1 MHANRILVSALVAAG
16 LCAPLMGALSLG
28 EGSELFLNGSVG
40 YQYDDNIFLRH
51 TGATSDSIWTLTPG
65 VEVQFGQNSL
75 AKGSFIYNE
84 AFAKYSSHSSQDSN
98 LANVSFN
105 VAYDDNKTK
114 GSFGASYVE
123 TSQNTIDARLAA
135 VLVRKNT
142 TNVNGKGEWGMSDKT
157 SFGAGATYDHNEY
170 KTAGFVTSD
179 QYSIPLDFYYKMEPK
194 LDLSADY
201 QYRETSQATGLPK
214 FTDNFLGIGAR
225 GEFTEKLSGQYHIGY
240 TQRQFSHGSGNES
253 LLGLSST
260 FTYQYSAKTNV
271 NVGISND
278 FDNAATGSSQKVLS
292 GTLGVQTQF
301 EEGFSG
307 SVNASYRDIEYAT
320 GERDHY
326 WSFNV
331 GLQEQYNK
339 YLTFSAGYT
348 YQNNSS
354 NIPVG
359 FADNMFQVTGTV
371 RY

>member
-1 MHANRILVSALVAAG
+1 MHANRLLVSVLVAAG
-16 LCAPLMGALSLG
+16 LSAPLMGALTLG
-28 EGSELFLNGSVG
+28 EGSELFLNGTVG
-40 YQYDDNIFLRH
+40 FQYDDNIFLR
-51 TGATSDSIWTLTPG
+51 TNNATSDYITTLTPG

-84 AFAKYSSHSSQDSN
+84 AFNEYSSHSSQDSN

-105 VAYDDNKTK
+105 VAYDDSKTK
-114 GSFGASYVE
+114 GSFGASYVQS
-123 TSQNTIDARLAA
+123 SQNTVDARLAA
-135 VLVRKNT
+135 ELVRKNA
-142 TNVNGKGEWGMSDKT
+142 TNVNGKGEWSMSDKT
-157 SFGAGATYDHNEY
+157 SFSAGAVYDRSEY
-170 KTAGFVTSD
+170 KNAGFITSD
-179 QYSIPLDFYYKMEPK
+179 QYTVPLDFYYKMEPK
-194 LDLSADY
+194 LDVSADY
-201 QYRETSQATGLPK
+201 FYRDTSLTQGLPK
-214 FTDNFLGIGAR
+214 FTDNFLGLGAR
-225 GEFTEKLSGQYHIGY
+225 GEFTEKLSGEYHIGY
-240 TQRQFSHGSGNES
+240 TQRQFSRGSGNE
-253 LLGLSST
+253 GLVGVDGK
-260 FTYQYSAKTNV
+260 FNYQFSPKTTV
-271 NVGISND
+271 NIGLSND

-339 YLTFSAGYT
+339 YLTFQAGYT

-359 FADNMFQVTGTV
+359 FADNMFQVSGTV